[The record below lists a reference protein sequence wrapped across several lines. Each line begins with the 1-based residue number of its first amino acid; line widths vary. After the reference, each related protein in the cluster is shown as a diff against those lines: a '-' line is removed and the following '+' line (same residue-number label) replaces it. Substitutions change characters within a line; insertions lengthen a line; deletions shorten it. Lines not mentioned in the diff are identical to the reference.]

1 MKRYKKTGGGL
12 LGLIDKVKKPLGGLI
27 VIALI
32 LAAYSIASADAL
44 DTYQRQAN
52 EYEQLKEQKITED
65 LINNYADEEKDII
78 VAEIEPENKTIP
90 EIETE
95 ENSWTSLGY
104 FTVTAYC
111 ACESCCGVWADDNA
125 TTASG
130 VSALE
135 GITIAVDT
143 SVIPF
148 GTEVKIDDHIYT
160 AQDTGSAINGNRID
174 IYFENHQEALEFG
187 VQTIEVFVEE

>member
-1 MKRYKKTGGGL
+1 MKRYRKTGGGL
-12 LGLIDKVKKPLGGLI
+12 LGLIDKVKKPLGGL
-27 VIALI
+27 VVVALI
-32 LAAYSIASADAL
+32 LAAYTIASADAL

-52 EYEQLKEQKITED
+52 EYEQLKQQKITED
-65 LINNYADEEKDII
+65 LINDYVNEETDI
-78 VAEIEPENKTIP
+78 VVRKIEPENKTIP
-90 EIETE
+90 KIEVE
-95 ENSWTSLGY
+95 EDSWTSLGY

-111 ACESCCGVWADDNA
+111 ACESCCGIWADEAA

-135 GITIAVDT
+135 GKTIAVDT

-148 GTEVKIDDHIYT
+148 GTEVKINGHVYT